1 MFALDVPPTTHLF
14 NWPNIDAFGSLAI
27 NKIVLIF
34 IAGVIVTLAF
44 FIAGARKR
52 QLVPTGIQNLTEVAV
67 DFVENGI
74 IMQTMGPE
82 GLPFA
87 PFLLT
92 IFSFILVLN
101 FIGLLPLIQLPP
113 NSRIALPMF
122 MAVVVWLVYNYQG
135 IAKNGPWGYFK
146 HIMFPPGPPWPIY
159 IILTPINLISDLIV
173 RPFALMVRLFA
184 NMFAGHLILVSF
196 GALCVALFDA
206 TKVGAVL
213 PYALL
218 VALTGFEILVAFL
231 QAYIFTI
238 LAAVFT
244 NLAIGHAG
252 EHAHEDAH
260 H

>member
-1 MFALDVPPTTHLF
+1 MFALEVPPTTHLF

-34 IAGVIVTLAF
+34 IVGAIITLGF
-44 FIAGARKR
+44 FIAASRKKS
-52 QLVPTGIQNLTEVAV
+52 LVPTGIQNVAEVVV

-74 IMQTMGPE
+74 IMQTMGPQ

-92 IFSFILVLN
+92 IFSFIFSLN
-101 FIGLLPLIQLPP
+101 MIGLLPIVQLPP

-122 MAVVVWLVYNYQG
+122 MAVVVWLIYNYQG
-135 IAKNGPWGYFK
+135 IAKNGIVGYFR
-146 HIMFPPGPPWPIY
+146 HIMFPPGVPWY
-159 IILTPINLISDLIV
+159 IFPILTPINLISDLLV

-218 VALTGFEILVAFL
+218 IALTGFELLVAFL

-244 NLAIGHAG
+244 SLAIGHP
-252 EHAHEDAH
+252 EHAEEH